1 MPSEETLLDGLDR
14 LYRSRYHEDILELAR
29 DYPRDNTSLYIS
41 WQDLY
46 AVVPEFAEEYYDL
59 PAEANTQ
66 LVESLQQY
74 DNPVNCSFTADEYP
88 DASVRVCDLGEEQIH
103 DIGEL
108 RSSHANRYL
117 GVRGQIAKVTG
128 SASRIQKAVFE
139 CLRCGTTNEVPQ
151 PFSEFQEPHECT
163 GCDRQG
169 PFDINYRAS
178 EFVDHTVMKLQ
189 QPPEDAHGGQGEDL
203 TVYLEGDL
211 IDEGGEN
218 GIVDRAG
225 ERVTIY
231 GTLNFDDSD
240 LRGQNPRPVL
250 GKYLDAEAIEFEESL
265 LEDIDTSAHKEE
277 FTELAARND
286 TLELLANSVAPELYA
301 DDDLEDILLASVLY
315 LFGGYRKSPS
325 DGATYRGD
333 IHMLLIGDPG
343 TSKSTILSNIEEL
356 SPRSEFVSGTAV
368 TGVGLTAAATRDDF
382 AGESW
387 SLEPGVLP
395 RANGGHAIIDEIDK
409 ATGDAA
415 EKMHD
420 ALEGDQQIR
429 VSKAGMRAR
438 LATRTGLLASG
449 NPEEGRFGKYEILAE
464 QIDLDPALL
473 SRFDLIFTLQDEA
486 DEDRDSEVSDHIIRS
501 WKETGDSEQ
510 GRTSSGKSVTERP
523 VSRECIRAW
532 VAYARQHVHPRLPDG
547 PVMDCLREFYLSTRN
562 ANDGHEEGNDDAPIP
577 ATPRAL
583 EAGLRLSE
591 ASARARLSDEIE
603 IEDVERA
610 ISVTNHSLGD
620 TNFDPQTGTMDN
632 DRKETGNPK
641 SQRDR
646 KHRLSALLEEMEQ
659 GTDNGVPEE
668 EFLDAA
674 EGEGVERS
682 RAERDI
688 EGWKDIGAV
697 YSPTDG
703 CLRWVGK

>member
-1 MPSEETLLDGLDR
+1 MAVEETRLDSVDR
-14 LYRSRYHEDILELAR
+14 LLRDRYHEEVLELAR
-29 DYPRDNTSLYIS
+29 DYPRDASSLYVS

-46 AVVPEFAEEYYDL
+46 AVDADL
-59 PAEANTQ
+59 ADDYLTAPSEIRPT
-66 LVESLQQY
+66 LVEALQQY
-74 DNPVNCSFTADEYP
+74 DNPVNCSFTADDYP
-88 DASVRVCDLGEEQIH
+88 DASVRINDLGEEQVF

-108 RSSHANRYL
+108 RSAHANRYL

-128 SASRIQKAVFE
+128 SMSRLQEAVFE
-139 CLRCGTTNEVPQ
+139 CLRCGTINEVPQ
-151 PFSEFQEPHECT
+151 PFSEFQEPHECRA
-163 GCDRQG
+163 CERQG

-178 EFVDHTVMKLQ
+178 EFVDHAVMKLQ
-189 QPPEDAHGGQGEDL
+189 QPPEDAHGGQGEDI

-225 ERVTIY
+225 ERVTVY
-231 GTLNFDDSD
+231 GTLEYDESD

-250 GKYLDAEAIEFEESL
+250 GTYLDAEAIEFEESL

-277 FTELAARND
+277 FTELAARD
-286 TLELLANSVAPELYA
+286 DALELLANSVAPELYA
-301 DDDLEDILLASVLY
+301 DDDLDDILLASVLY
-315 LFGGYRKSPS
+315 LFGGYRKSPP

-438 LATRTGLLASG
+438 LATRTGLIASG
-449 NPEEGRFGKYEILAE
+449 NPVEGRFDRHMNLAD

-473 SRFDLIFTLQDEA
+473 SRFDLIFTIA
-486 DEDRDSEVSDHIIRS
+486 DTLDDDRDREVSGHILDA
-501 WKETGDSEQ
+501 WQETGDAERAR
-510 GRTSSGKSVTERP
+510 GDDAETTDRP
-523 VSRECIRAW
+523 VSRACIRAW

-547 PVMDCLREFYLSTRN
+547 AAKERLQEFYLELRDL
-562 ANDGHEEGNDDAPIP
+562 NDGDEDAPIP

-583 EAGLRLSE
+583 EAGLRLAE
-591 ASARARLSDEIE
+591 ASARARLSDTIDL
-603 IEDVERA
+603 EDVERA
-610 ISVTNHSLGD
+610 KSVSKRAIGD
-620 TNFDPQTGTMDN
+620 SNFDSELGTFDV
-632 DRKETGNPK
+632 DRKETGRPK

-646 KHRLSALLEEMEQ
+646 MKRLESLFKTMEKETDDKKGVSLE
-659 GTDNGVPEE
+659 N
-668 EFLDAA
+668 FLDAA
-674 EGEGVERS
+674 EAEGIERS
-682 RAERDI
+682 QAENDFKTWRRQGD
-688 EGWKDIGAV
+688 V
-697 YSPTDG
+697 YEPAANGHYRWSP
-703 CLRWVGK
+703 